1 MIGKKRKLKNLWTKK
16 SNAVKIFKRFFEW
29 ITDDSFKPPNILKM
43 KVLIIEDEKPAARR
57 LNRMLANLG
66 LKVQQMLH
74 SVEESLNWLQNNEH
88 PDLIFLDIQLSDGL
102 SFEIF
107 EEIEVKSAIIFT
119 TAYDEY
125 ALKAFKLNSID
136 YLLKPLDED
145 ELKVAVD
152 KFNENRPKQTDVQV
166 NLDDIRKLLVNPVD
180 RKFKKRL
187 TIKVGQHIKIIPIDE
202 VECFYS
208 ENKSTYI
215 YTRENRNHLLD
226 HSLEYWQEQLN
237 PEHFFRVNR
246 TFIVYINGIK
256 DIIAHSNSRLKLIL
270 HSFSETEII
279 VSRERVKEFKNWI
292 D

>member
-1 MIGKKRKLKNLWTKK
+1 MN
-16 SNAVKIFKRFFEW
+16 
-29 ITDDSFKPPNILKM
+29 
-43 KVLIIEDEKPAARR
+43 VLIIEDEKPAARR
-57 LNRMLANLG
+57 LSRMLAVLDIE
-66 LKVQQMLH
+66 VQQMLH
-74 SVEESLNWLQNNEH
+74 SVEESLNWLQNNTH

-107 EEIEVKSAIIFT
+107 EEIDVRSAIIFT

-136 YLLKPLDED
+136 YLLKPIDDD
-145 ELKVAVD
+145 ELSAAIQQFK
-152 KFNENRPKQTDVQV
+152 KQQHKETDVQV
-166 NLDDIRKLLVNPVD
+166 NLEDIRKLLVNPVD

-187 TIKVGQHIKIIPIDE
+187 SIKVGQHIKIIPIDK

-215 YTRENRNHLLD
+215 HTTENRNYLLD
-226 HSLEYWQEQLN
+226 HSLENWQEQLD

-246 TFIVYINGIK
+246 TYIVHINAIK
-256 DIIAHSNSRLKLIL
+256 DIIAYSNSRLKLML
-270 HSFSETEII
+270 HSYNEQEII
-279 VSRERVKEFKNWI
+279 VSRERVKDFKNWI